1 MSQEIK
7 NLEQMLD
14 QIGKVSA
21 DSDGVSLS
29 IIMEAV
35 GSRSFGSLLVMAG
48 VLLVSPLSGIPG
60 MPTMMGMSVSLI
72 AVQLLFRREHF
83 WLTRWLLKRSVAGHK
98 LGKAVN
104 WLRPPARFIDRWL
117 RPRLTAFISGVSLYF
132 IAIICL
138 VIAVSMPVMEVVPF
152 SASTAGA
159 VLALFGLSLIAHDG
173 FLALLA
179 FALMIIIFG
188 LFFYNVF

>member
-7 NLEQMLD
+7 NFEQLLD
-14 QIGKVSA
+14 QIGKVSENL
-21 DSDGVSLS
+21 DRVSLS
-29 IIMEAV
+29 IVIEAV
-35 GSRSFGSLLVMAG
+35 GNRSFGSLLVMAG

-60 MPTMMGMSVSLI
+60 MPTMMGMFVLLI

-83 WLTRWLLKRSVAGHK
+83 WLPCWLMKRSVAGHK
-98 LGKAVN
+98 LRKAVN

-117 RPRLTAFISGVSLYF
+117 RPRLTVFISGMCLYF

-138 VIAVSMPVMEVVPF
+138 AIAVSLPVMEVLPF

-159 VLALFGLSLIAHDG
+159 VLALFGLSLVAHDG
-173 FLALLA
+173 LLGLLT
-179 FALMIIIFG
+179 FALMVITFG
-188 LFFYNVF
+188 LFFYNVS